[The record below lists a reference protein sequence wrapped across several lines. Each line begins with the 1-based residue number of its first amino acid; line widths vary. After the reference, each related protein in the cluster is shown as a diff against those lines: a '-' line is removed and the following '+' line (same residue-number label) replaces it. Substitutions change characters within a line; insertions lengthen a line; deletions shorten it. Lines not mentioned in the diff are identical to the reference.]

1 LRRTGM
7 LLEGWTVS
15 PYGCG
20 GSIHRIT
27 CTVLLQGR
35 SVLIAI
41 CIEEMRRDHRRG
53 VMERVKDS
61 TATGKRLQWDS
72 MKTSTAVG
80 SNPWE
85 RWKGR
90 GGRWSG
96 MIMGSGSRVFKFFL
110 AGLNPSPTM
119 TNGCLVGGQR

>member
-1 LRRTGM
+1 MVCKERKKKKGGKGGEEKGGMGCLRRTGM

-41 CIEEMRRDHRRG
+41 CIEEMRRDIDETIVEG
-53 VMERVKDS
+53 VKDS
-61 TATGKRLQWDS
+61 AAAGKRLRWDS
-72 MKTSTAVG
+72 LRSSTAVG

-85 RWKGR
+85 R
-90 GGRWSG
+90 
-96 MIMGSGSRVFKFFL
+96 
-110 AGLNPSPTM
+110 
-119 TNGCLVGGQR
+119 